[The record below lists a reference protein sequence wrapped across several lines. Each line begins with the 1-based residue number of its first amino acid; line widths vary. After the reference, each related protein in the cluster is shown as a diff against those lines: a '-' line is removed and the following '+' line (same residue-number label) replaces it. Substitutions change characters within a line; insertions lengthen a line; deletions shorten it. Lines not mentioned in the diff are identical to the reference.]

1 MVKKAKGDGSKFSL
15 TNMAIV
21 LVLAAW
27 AVNFA
32 ARFLIVDYEPN
43 VQLDT
48 MLMAVLGFLLAG
60 KYTKQEGSGIPT
72 QPTTPAVKQA
82 DTEEVES

>member
-1 MVKKAKGDGSKFSL
+1 MAKKEKGERGIFSL
-15 TNMAIV
+15 TNAAIL

-32 ARFLIVDYEPN
+32 ARFLIADYEPN

-60 KYTKQEGSGIPT
+60 KYTKENGQGIPD
-72 QPTTPAVKQA
+72 QPTTPAAEQA
-82 DTEEVES
+82 DTKEVEK

>member
-1 MVKKAKGDGSKFSL
+1 MVKKAKGNGGPFTL
-15 TNMAIV
+15 TNLAIV

-32 ARFLIVDYEPN
+32 ARFMIPDYEPN

-60 KYTKQEGSGIPT
+60 KYTKENGSTIPE

-82 DTEEVES
+82 DTEEVE